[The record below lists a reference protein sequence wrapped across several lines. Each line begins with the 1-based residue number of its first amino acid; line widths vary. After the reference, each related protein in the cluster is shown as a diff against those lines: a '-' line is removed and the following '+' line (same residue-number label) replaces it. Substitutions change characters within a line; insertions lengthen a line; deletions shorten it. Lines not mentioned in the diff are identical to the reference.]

1 MKQIIL
7 VDVRTKKELD
17 KMFNKID
24 LQWQKQLRRVK
35 KILNN
40 GF

>member
-1 MKQIIL
+1 MKQITL

-17 KMFNKID
+17 KMFNEID
-24 LQWQKQLRRVK
+24 LQWQKQLKRVR

>member
-1 MKQIIL
+1 MKQITLI
-7 VDVRTKKELD
+7 DVRTKKELD
-17 KMFNKID
+17 KMFNEID
-24 LQWQKQLRRVK
+24 LQWQKQLRRVR